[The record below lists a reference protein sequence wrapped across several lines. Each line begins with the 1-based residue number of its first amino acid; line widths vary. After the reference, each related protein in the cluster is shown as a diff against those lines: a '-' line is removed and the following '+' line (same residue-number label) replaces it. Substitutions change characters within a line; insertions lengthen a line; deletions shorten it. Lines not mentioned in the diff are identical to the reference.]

1 LKKSAFNLQLLMVN
15 CYLLI
20 PLRIS
25 YSVSMTNA
33 RVILR
38 AKRARPFFGM
48 HPWVYAGAI
57 DVVEGEPNDGD
68 VVDLVSHA
76 GNFVARG
83 LYNSRSKIR
92 LRLYSWS
99 AEVALDADFF
109 RRRLESAIHL
119 RRDILRLAGPRQA
132 CRLVFSEAD
141 GMSGLSVDQYDRWL
155 VVQFTSL
162 ALAKQRDLLADLLMQ
177 LLQPEGIYLRTER
190 GIGQLEGLELQDGP
204 LRGDV
209 PAAPVMIEEN
219 GLRMQ
224 VQLTEGQKTGYYLDQ
239 RDNRQAVAHLA
250 VGRRMLDAF
259 CYSGGFGL
267 HAARAG
273 AASVLG
279 VDGSEPALHLAR
291 ANAELNGLT
300 NVVFEKSDVFDR
312 LDQLVEAQ
320 ERFGAIV
327 LDPPKFARSRSAVEE
342 ALRGY
347 RRLLVQALKLLE
359 SSGILALCCC
369 SGLIAREM
377 LHDLLAQEASQARR
391 LVQILE
397 SRGAAADHPVSAV
410 CPETDYLK
418 CVVCRV
424 V

>member
-1 LKKSAFNLQLLMVN
+1 
-15 CYLLI
+15 
-20 PLRIS
+20 
-25 YSVSMTNA
+25 MTSA

-92 LRLYSWS
+92 VRLYTWS
-99 AEVALDADFF
+99 EEVALDADFF

-119 RRDILRLAGPRQA
+119 RREILRLAGPRQA
-132 CRLVFSEAD
+132 CRLVFSESD

-162 ALAKQRDLLADLLMQ
+162 ALAKQCDLLADLLMQ

-209 PAAPVMIEEN
+209 PAAPIVIEED

-224 VQLTEGQKTGYYLDQ
+224 VQLTQGQKTGYYLDQ
-239 RDNRQAVAHLA
+239 RDNRQAVARLA

-300 NVVFEKSDVFDR
+300 NVVFEKADVFDR
-312 LDQLVEAQ
+312 LDQLVEAS
-320 ERFGAIV
+320 ERFGVIV
-327 LDPPKFARSRSAVEE
+327 LDPPKFARSGSAVEE

-347 RRLLVQALKLLE
+347 RRLLVQALNLLE

-369 SGLIAREM
+369 SGLITREM
-377 LHDLLAQEASQARR
+377 LHDLLAQETSQARR
-391 LVQILE
+391 LLQILE

-418 CVVCRV
+418 CVVCCV